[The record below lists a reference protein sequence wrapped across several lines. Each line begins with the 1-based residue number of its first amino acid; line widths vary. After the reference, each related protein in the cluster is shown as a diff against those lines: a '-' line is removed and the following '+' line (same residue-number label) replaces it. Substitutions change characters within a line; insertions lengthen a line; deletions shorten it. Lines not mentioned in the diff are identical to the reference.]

1 MIPFK
6 ASVLWIKLTFPLG
19 FFISLPTR
27 LNIGFLSS
35 PIRPPKRIIVEEIF
49 YNFFSE
55 KFNLPKPKF
64 KNEEPL
70 IRIIEGNKISKLTP
84 FNYSV
89 NNLLI

>member
-1 MIPFK
+1 MCSSGKCAVRWPLVPE
-6 ASVLWIKLTFPLG
+6 VLGSTLTTSILF
-19 FFISLPTR
+19 
-27 LNIGFLSS
+27 
-35 PIRPPKRIIVEEIF
+35 
-49 YNFFSE
+49 FFSE